1 MSEASDTKYSDESF
15 WSKVKS
21 NAKKLGEKVL
31 EPALKMYYS
40 AQDPDTPL
48 WAKTTIYSALAYLIS
63 PVDAIP
69 DALPGGL
76 VDDYGIL
83 LSAMAAVAAH
93 IKPEHTEKA
102 KATIKRWLS

>member
-1 MSEASDTKYSDESF
+1 MSSSSGNYSDESF
-15 WSKVKS
+15 WTKVKA

-63 PVDAIP
+63 PVDLVP
-69 DALPGGL
+69 DALPGGF
-76 VDDYGIL
+76 VDDYGVL
-83 LSAMAAVAAH
+83 LAAAAAVAAH
-93 IKPEHTEKA
+93 IKPEHTDKA
-102 KATIKRWLS
+102 KATIRRWLS